1 MFLTRDEVKEMT
13 GKQKCAAQAKVLNS
27 MGIAHKV
34 RPDGTV
40 LVLRSHVIE
49 QLGGNP
55 DANVTELRDQP
66 LGAVLGEH
74 FVERPMRKSER
85 LRLQQMLERELS
97 RKI

>member
-13 GKQKCAAQAKVLNS
+13 GQKRAAQAKVLNS

-34 RPDGTV
+34 RPDGTL

-55 DANVTELRDQP
+55 EANVSELRGQSHVAG
-66 LGAVLGEH
+66 LESTSLNALCVN
-74 FVERPMRKSER
+74 RKDCDFNR
-85 LRLQQMLERELS
+85 C
-97 RKI
+97 